1 MKKNLFTRGP
11 LEHYLNISNKR
22 DNCEPVSL
30 RMAWDHSH
38 FPSRQHHLY
47 PVQGELLTGPF
58 FHHTNRTHLLLENK
72 THPIRRVRNSHYLK
86 MLQIRSCHFQRSGN
100 TILWAIYERLSPVDV
115 AVFSLPSK
123 DISYQKFW
131 CVVSV
136 TIFTSCGI
144 FWRSRKA
151 SQNTNYE

>member
-1 MKKNLFTRGP
+1 
-11 LEHYLNISNKR
+11 
-22 DNCEPVSL
+22 
-30 RMAWDHSH
+30 MAWDHSH
-38 FPSRQHHLY
+38 SPSRQHHLH

-123 DISYQKFW
+123 DICYQKFW
-131 CVVSV
+131 CVVPVVAYFDGPARRVKIQTMSKY
-136 TIFTSCGI
+136 TQRYHTPKRLISYLLPNCFISWP
-144 FWRSRKA
+144 FFKKWEKRRR
-151 SQNTNYE
+151 